1 MSGNFQIEEASW
13 RDFNELRQLENECF
27 PLDAWPI
34 WDVLGILT
42 LPAVVRLK
50 AVADGKMIGFVAGD
64 IRRSE
69 ATGWIAT
76 LAVSAAFRRAGIA
89 TALISSC
96 EIQMNVKKVKLCV
109 RRSNAA
115 AINLYQKLG
124 YQNTGVWEKY
134 YIGGEDGLI
143 LEKVHEGV

>member
-1 MSGNFQIEEASW
+1 VSGNFQIEEAGW

>member
-1 MSGNFQIEEASW
+1 VSGNFQIEEASW

>member
-1 MSGNFQIEEASW
+1 MAGNFQIEEASW

-27 PLDAWPI
+27 PLDAWPF

-42 LPAVVRLK
+42 LPAVIHLK
-50 AVADGKMIGFVAGD
+50 AVVDEKMVGFVAGD
-64 IRRSE
+64 IRKHE
-69 ATGWIAT
+69 DTGWIAT
-76 LAVSAAFRRAGIA
+76 LAVAPAFRRTGIA

-96 EIQMNVKKVKLCV
+96 EIQMNVKRVKLCV
-109 RRSNAA
+109 RRSNAS

-124 YQNTGVWEKY
+124 YHNTGVWEKY

-143 LEKVHEGV
+143 LEKVLEGV

>member
-1 MSGNFQIEEASW
+1 VSGRFQIEEASW

-27 PLDAWPI
+27 PIDAWPF

-42 LPAVVRLK
+42 LPAVIRLK
-50 AVADGKMIGFVAGD
+50 AVIDEKMVGFIAGD
-64 IRRSE
+64 VRRSE

-76 LAVSAAFRRAGIA
+76 LAVTDSQRRTGIA
-89 TALISSC
+89 SALISSC

-115 AINLYQKLG
+115 AVALYFKLG
-124 YQNTGVWEKY
+124 YHDTGIWKNY
-134 YIGGEDGLI
+134 YIGGEDALV
-143 LEKVHEGV
+143 LEKVLEGV

>member
-89 TALISSC
+89 SALISSC

>member
-1 MSGNFQIEEASW
+1 MSDKFQIEEASW

-27 PLDAWPI
+27 PIDAWPF

-42 LPAVVRLK
+42 LPAVIRLK
-50 AVADGKMIGFVAGD
+50 AGIDGKMVGFIAGD

-76 LAVSAAFRRAGIA
+76 LAVTISKRREGIA
-89 TALISSC
+89 SALISAC

-115 AINLYQKLG
+115 AITLYLKLG
-124 YQNTGVWEKY
+124 YREAGIWTNY
-134 YIGGEDGLI
+134 YIGGEDALV
-143 LEKVHEGV
+143 LEKVMEVI